1 MLGYPSRQLP
11 DLDSEREA
19 IHLPF
24 PWATHHSN
32 SQSIATSM
40 PGHARFLAQVD
51 ERFAPASH
59 PSHPNQFRICYGVA
73 SLEQGLI
80 HITPQVH
87 PLCVFIRPST
97 GHRAAAGAGW
107 GCEGPREGTQ
117 KEVPWVGSGW
127 PRTYYRKIVG
137 GRITF
142 EPKLQAPSKY
152 CTVQLDFYNK
162 TQIQR

>member
-40 PGHARFLAQVD
+40 PVHARFLAQVD

-87 PLCVFIRPST
+87 PLCVFT
-97 GHRAAAGAGW
+97 QALNRAQGSSRCWMGMRRTH
-107 GCEGPREGTQ
+107 GRDPEG
-117 KEVPWVGSGW
+117 GSM
-127 PRTYYRKIVG
+127 G
-137 GRITF
+137 GEWLT
-142 EPKLQAPSKY
+142 ENLLQENS
-152 CTVQLDFYNK
+152 
-162 TQIQR
+162 RR